1 MQKLIALV
9 AVLTLLPSLVLAATI
24 HGTVYN
30 WKTLDPLNGSVVTIN
45 TVPQQTAVAKPSYT
59 FNVPNG
65 DYEIIATDTK
75 TGYVA
80 KETLKV
86 SQDGDFT
93 VDLLLT
99 LPEADLPEEPD
110 VETPTDFEGTNTII
124 IAAVVLALIYL
135 IYTYYNRPAVQTAQP
150 SQTQPLALGEDL
162 RKALKIIQDANG
174 RITQKDLRMK
184 MPYSEAKV
192 SLILDDLENR
202 RLIKRFKKGR
212 GNIIRIEGA

>member
-1 MQKLIALV
+1 MRSLLSIFIVAL
-9 AVLTLLPSLVLAATI
+9 LLPSLVLAATI

-30 WKTLDPLNGSVVTIN
+30 WKTLEPLNGSVVTIN
-45 TVPQQTAVAKPSYT
+45 TEPQQTAVAKPSYT

-65 DYEIIATDTK
+65 NYEIIATDTK

-99 LPEADLPEEPD
+99 LPEADLPEEPNI
-110 VETPTDFEGTNTII
+110 ETPTDFEGIDI
-124 IAAVVLALIYL
+124 FLVALVAMVLIYV
-135 IYTYYNRPAVQTAQP
+135 IYTYHNRTARAKTPTQ
-150 SQTQPLALGEDL
+150 SQIPMALDPDL
-162 RKALKIIQDANG
+162 RKALKIIHDANG

-192 SLILDDLENR
+192 SLILDDLEQR
-202 RLIKRFKKGR
+202 DLIKKFKKGR
-212 GNIIRIEGA
+212 GNIIRLEGA

>member
-1 MQKLIALV
+1 MKSLLSIFIVAL
-9 AVLTLLPSLVLAATI
+9 LLPSLVLAATI

-30 WKTLDPLNGSVVTIN
+30 WKTLDVLSGAIVEIN
-45 TVPQQTAVAKPSYT
+45 TVPQQTVVAKPSYT

-65 DYEIIATDTK
+65 DYEITATDTK

-80 KETLKV
+80 KENIKV
-86 SQDGDFT
+86 TQDGDFT

-110 VETPTDFEGTNTII
+110 VETPTDFEGTNTIL
-124 IAAVVLALIYL
+124 IAAIALALIYL
-135 IYTYYNRPAVQTAQP
+135 IYTYYNRQTVQTAQP
-150 SQTQPLALGEDL
+150 SQTQPLALDTDL

-202 RLIKRFKKGR
+202 KLIKRFKKGR
-212 GNIIRIEGA
+212 GNIIRLEGT

>member
-65 DYEIIATDTK
+65 DYEITATDTK

-135 IYTYYNRPAVQTAQP
+135 IYTFYNRPSAQTAQP
-150 SQTQPLALGEDL
+150 SQMQPLALGEDL

-202 RLIKRFKKGR
+202 KLIKRFKKGR
-212 GNIIRIEGA
+212 GNIIRIEG